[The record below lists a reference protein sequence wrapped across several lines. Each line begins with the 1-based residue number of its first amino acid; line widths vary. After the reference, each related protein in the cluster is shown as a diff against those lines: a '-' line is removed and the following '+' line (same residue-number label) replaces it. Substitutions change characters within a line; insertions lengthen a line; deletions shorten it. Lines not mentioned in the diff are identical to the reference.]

1 MGIFYRGK
9 EMTDAREVE
18 WRELVKEL
26 ENANNENEFNRL
38 RIRIIK
44 FINEKVLGVKKRR
57 TNHEVS

>member
-1 MGIFYRGK
+1 
-9 EMTDAREVE
+9 MTDAREVE